1 MYSYHVNTD
10 FTNLAYP
17 QGFEPRPTVLETVML
32 PLTPGIYFYS
42 IEIKSPIIWTAMST
56 NIDAILNA
64 TNSICFPLLCV
75 VLVETDG
82 FEPPRFLGARF
93 TVWCNQPLCHVSKI
107 SIGYLCVD
115 KPLLGRLF
123 IVRHFFINV
132 NVARSGFCNHPLRR
146 PSVALRL
153 RMEFLDNLVHDTR
166 IELVFPP

>member
-1 MYSYHVNTD
+1 MFVKIALYEMYSYHVNTD

-64 TNSICFPLLCV
+64 TNSICFLLLCV

-93 TVWCNQPLCHVSKI
+93 TVWCNQPLCHVSVVCNTLP
-107 SIGYLCVD
+107 LCF
-115 KPLLGRLF
+115 LT
-123 IVRHFFINV
+123 
-132 NVARSGFCNHPLRR
+132 ASGAEREC
-146 PSVALRL
+146 VY
-153 RMEFLDNLVHDTR
+153 
-166 IELVFPP
+166 

>member
-1 MYSYHVNTD
+1 MTII
-10 FTNLAYP
+10 
-17 QGFEPRPTVLETVML
+17 
-32 PLTPGIYFYS
+32 LTS
-42 IEIKSPIIWTAMST
+42 QK
-56 NIDAILNA
+56 
-64 TNSICFPLLCV
+64 
-75 VLVETDG
+75 LVETDG

-123 IVRHFFINV
+123 IVRHFFVNV

-166 IELVFPP
+166 IELVFPPWKGSVLTDRRIVQITIWKHTSDTVPNRNYPSRAIPLKRVYI